1 MYWRWKKAGG
11 TGNFWVAFCGPVKK
25 ALKIEKKEEGTFRAW
40 PMLHYQPKYAVD
52 N

>member
-11 TGNFWVAFCGPVKK
+11 TGNFWVAFCGPVKQ